1 MLIITSSLVDV
12 FVFVYA
18 WRELLVNLNVYQASL
33 DIEDCENK
41 VEGVGQQELSMQ
53 GVCLCV
59 FTLKS
64 IVL

>member
-1 MLIITSSLVDV
+1 MCS
-12 FVFVYA
+12 
-18 WRELLVNLNVYQASL
+18 QARL

-59 FTLKS
+59 ITLKS
-64 IVL
+64 LVL

>member
-12 FVFVYA
+12 FVYA
-18 WRELLVNLNVYQASL
+18 WWELLVNLN
-33 DIEDCENK
+33 IEDCENK

-59 FTLKS
+59 VTLKS